1 MKLVLELEGTW
12 DQIKEQLDNKITNPE
27 QLISELMQE
36 ANDSFPSILESSALK
51 FSRKSNTG
59 LVTRGKVEL

>member
-12 DQIKEQLDNKITNPE
+12 EQIKEQLEEEINNPE
-27 QLISELMQE
+27 QLISDLMEE

-51 FSRKSNTG
+51 FSRKSNSG
-59 LVTRGKVEL
+59 LVTRGKIEL